1 MYFMNDDS
9 ELIGKTIVFTHMA
22 EFAEAITVV
31 TEDKGILV
39 VQQSLDESR
48 IKVYPAKRAQYY
60 IWRNKY
66 LREQLHE
73 LGIISEEEFAEQ
85 RKKEEEARRER
96 EQAWKE
102 QQEERDWEKYQEL
115 HERFKHRLE
124 K

>member
-1 MYFMNDDS
+1 MYFMNS
-9 ELIGKTIVFTHMA
+9 EEELIGKTIAFTHMA
-22 EFAEAITVV
+22 EFAEAITIV
-31 TEDKGILV
+31 TEDQGVLV

-48 IKVYPAKRAQYY
+48 IKVYSAKRAQYY
-60 IWRNKY
+60 IWRHEY

-73 LGIISEEEFAEQ
+73 RGIISEEEFAEQ
-85 RKKEEEARRER
+85 RKKEEQARKER

-102 QQEERDWEKYQEL
+102 QQEERDWKKYQEL